1 MRRYDGQM
9 TGRDAP
15 VPPWA
20 RVLLLLAALAVL
32 WVVGRTIGHVLL
44 VFTVSAVVALLLNP
58 LVRMLTR
65 LRMPRG
71 LAVLTVF
78 AGFIGAIVLGVML
91 VISPVQ
97 TQVEEIRENLPVYTD
112 QAQRQVDSLQAF
124 FDRRGI
130 GIDVDERA
138 DDAIDAVRDR
148 VDQMA
153 DDVLDYSLDV
163 LGALVTLIIILVA
176 SIYMLLDAPR
186 IARFAERLGG
196 KEASAFLRRTERTLA
211 EYLKAQLLVALI
223 IGTSA
228 GVVLWCFGVTGI
240 FEYGATFAVAFAA
253 WVFLMEF
260 VPYVGP
266 ILGAVP
272 PTLLALLESPLT
284 ALWVVLAFLGIHQLE
299 GHVVVPKIMG
309 GAVGVHPLVVIFGL
323 LIGEELA
330 GLIGILLAIP
340 VVVIVKETVLFV
352 LERMSGQR
360 APGEESPDAGV
371 PGEVPDAAEA
381 PTATGPATAVAPT
394 RETPATRAAQAGLS
408 PDS

>member
-1 MRRYDGQM
+1 M

-20 RVLLLLAALAVL
+20 RVLLALAALAVL
-32 WVVGRTIGHVLL
+32 WVIGRTLGHVLL
-44 VFTVSAVVALLLNP
+44 VFTVSVVVALLLNP

-65 LRMPRG
+65 LRIPRG
-71 LAVLTVF
+71 LAVLAVF
-78 AGFIGAIVLGVML
+78 VAFVGSVVLGVML
-91 VISPVQ
+91 VINPVQ
-97 TQVEEIRENLPVYTD
+97 TQVEEIRQNLPVYTD

-138 DDAIDAVRDR
+138 DEAIDAVRDR

-153 DDVLDYSLDV
+153 DDVLDYGLDV

-240 FEYGATFAVAFAA
+240 FSYGATFAVAFAA

-272 PTLLALLESPLT
+272 PTLLALLDSPLT
-284 ALWVVLAFLGIHQLE
+284 ALWVVIAFLAIHQLE

-330 GLIGILLAIP
+330 GLVGILLAIP

-360 APGEESPDAGV
+360 APGEESPEAGV
-371 PGEVPDAAEA
+371 PGEAGGPVEAA
-381 PTATGPATAVAPT
+381 GPAPAPAPT
-394 RETPATRAAQAGLS
+394 REAPPARPPHPGLT

>member
-1 MRRYDGQM
+1 M

-20 RVLLLLAALAVL
+20 RVLIALAALAVL
-32 WVVGRTIGHVLL
+32 WVVGRTLGHVLL

-65 LRMPRG
+65 LRIPRG
-71 LAVLTVF
+71 LAVLAVF
-78 AGFIGAIVLGVML
+78 VAYVGSVVLGVML
-91 VISPVQ
+91 VINPVQ
-97 TQVEEIRENLPVYTD
+97 TQVEEIRQNLPVYTD

-130 GIDVDERA
+130 GVDVDERA
-138 DDAIDAVRDR
+138 DEAIDAVRDR

-153 DDVLDYSLDV
+153 DDVLDYGLDV

-284 ALWVVLAFLGIHQLE
+284 ALWVVIAFLAIHQLE

-330 GLIGILLAIP
+330 GLVGILLAIP

-360 APGEESPDAGV
+360 APGEESPQSGV
-371 PGEVPDAAEA
+371 PEEAGGPVETADPAAA
-381 PTATGPATAVAPT
+381 AAPT
-394 RETPATRAAQAGLS
+394 REAPPVRPPHPGLS

>member
-1 MRRYDGQM
+1 M
-9 TGRDAP
+9 TGRAAP

-20 RVLLLLAALAVL
+20 RVLLVLASLAVL
-32 WVVGRTIGHVLL
+32 WVVGRTIGHALL
-44 VFTVSAVVALLLNP
+44 IFIVSVVVALLLNP

-65 LRMPRG
+65 LRIPRG

-78 AGFIGAIVLGVML
+78 AGFIGAVVLGVML
-91 VISPVQ
+91 VISPVR
-97 TQVEEIRENLPVYTD
+97 TQVEEIRQNLPVYTD

-124 FDRRGI
+124 FDRKGI
-130 GIDVDERA
+130 GIDVSERSDE
-138 DDAIDAVRDR
+138 AIDAVRER
-148 VDQMA
+148 VDEVA
-153 DDVLDYSLDV
+153 DDFVSYSLDV

-196 KEASAFLRRTERTLA
+196 REASAFLRRTEHTLT

-228 GVVLWCFGVTGI
+228 GVVLWIYGVTGV
-240 FEYGATFAVAFAA
+240 FAYGATFAVAFAA

-272 PTLLALLESPLT
+272 PTLLALLTSPIT
-284 ALWVVLAFLGIHQLE
+284 AVWVVLAFIAIHQLE

-330 GLIGILLAIP
+330 GLVGILLAIP
-340 VVVIVKETVLFV
+340 VVVIVKETVVFV
-352 LERMSGQR
+352 LERMSGRR
-360 APGEESPDAGV
+360 APGEEIPADGEPTLDAELAEPPAGS
-371 PGEVPDAAEA
+371 EA
-381 PTATGPATAVAPT
+381 PTAVPPA
-394 RETPATRAAQAGLS
+394 RETPAAATHPTRGGLR